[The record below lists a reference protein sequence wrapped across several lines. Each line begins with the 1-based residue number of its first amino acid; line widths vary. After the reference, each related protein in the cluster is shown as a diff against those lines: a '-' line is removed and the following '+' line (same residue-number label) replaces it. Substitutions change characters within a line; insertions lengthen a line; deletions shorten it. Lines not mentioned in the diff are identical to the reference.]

1 MNNLTRIDVVK
12 PRNAVTPSVGMWIW
26 DVAKSDGGKTTSIVR
41 RCQQVGL
48 GHVLIKTNDGIR
60 DYNGTLKPLV
70 SALKSAGIHVW
81 AWQYSYGT
89 APHEEAAAFAR
100 RALALSVNGVCVDAE
115 TEYTSRP
122 ATAVTY
128 MDQLRSR
135 VGSLPIAV
143 SSFPLFRD
151 QTHFPWQQFLAK
163 SDFAMPQVYWYSHD
177 PVTML
182 QDSWH
187 DYSQYINS
195 RKIIPTGAA
204 FRAGTGD
211 PPNIGM
217 FLEAAAQLGAGMVNF
232 WSWQTATPTMWAQIS
247 ATVSAQIL
255 PGRTKG
261 SLQRGPSKKGR
272 KT

>member
-1 MNNLTRIDVVK
+1 MTL
-12 PRNAVTPSVGMWIW
+12 SVGMWIW
-26 DVAKSDGGKTTSIVR
+26 DVAKSDGGKTANIVR

-81 AWQYSYGT
+81 AWQYSYGA
-89 APHEEAAAFAR
+89 APKEEAAAFAR

-122 ATAVTY
+122 AAAVAY
-128 MDQLRSR
+128 MDQLRSH

-143 SSFPLFRD
+143 SSFPLSRD
-151 QTHFPWQQFLAK
+151 QTHFPWQVFLVK

-182 QDSWH
+182 HDSWH

-211 PPNIGM
+211 PTNIGR

-232 WSWQTATPTMWAQIS
+232 WSWQTATPAMWAQIS
-247 ATVSAQIL
+247 ATAVAQIL
-255 PGRTKG
+255 PGRAKG
-261 SLQRGPSKKGR
+261 ALRRGPSKKGR